1 MVFMNTLEG
10 KMSVEK
16 PRKGWLE
23 DVKNELKKMGARGW
37 RKIPKDREAWKLM
50 SKDARVLHRP

>member
-1 MVFMNTLEG
+1 MVFMNNLEG

-23 DVKNELKKMGARGW
+23 DAENELKKMDARGW
-37 RKIPKDREAWKLM
+37 RKIPNKEAWKLIP
-50 SKDARVLHRP
+50 KDARVLRRQ